1 MPREKTTVTC
11 ECCGNAF
18 ILAGLGPHRKSCI
31 RRARRAKEDNAYLE
45 TLRQASSSA
54 SQQSSGID
62 NPGPPARLHA
72 SSGLQQDIC
81 SVPVEVDP
89 PADVA
94 NAVERTVCVGINGN
108 NVDDILVGYHSSTA
122 RSSEEI
128 PSVESAQ
135 GRRPRTYK
143 LDVSA
148 DPRYPLRSP
157 LDLEFAELALEAALS
172 KEQVNRFLKLMKSVR
187 CGDDLFTLNDYAD
200 LHSTWRAAS
209 HRMTASS
216 SRRN

>member
-108 NVDDILVGYHSSTA
+108 NVDDIL
-122 RSSEEI
+122 
-128 PSVESAQ
+128 

>member
-1 MPREKTTVTC
+1 MPREQKTVTC
-11 ECCGNAF
+11 ESCGKAYKLTGF
-18 ILAGLGPHRKSCI
+18 GPHRKSCI

-54 SQQSSGID
+54 SQQSSEID
-62 NPGPPARLHA
+62 NPGPAARLRA
-72 SSGLQQDIC
+72 SSGLQQDIYPA
-81 SVPVEVDP
+81 PVEVDP

-94 NAVERTVCVGINGN
+94 NGTDGVGVNAN
-108 NVDDILVGYHSSTA
+108 NVDDILVEYHSSTA
-122 RSSEEI
+122 RSSEKI
-128 PSVESAQ
+128 PFVESAQ
-135 GRRPRTYK
+135 GHRPRTHK
-143 LDVSA
+143 PDVSA
-148 DPRYPLRSP
+148 DPRYPSP
-157 LDLEFAELALEAALS
+157 SRLDFEFAELALEAALS

-209 HRMTASS
+209 HHMTAST